1 MYPETLITIGIIVA
15 AFILGAIAMCI
26 VGVLLGEVDD
36 E

>member
-1 MYPETLITIGIIVA
+1 MYMETILTIGVIVG

-26 VGVLLGEVDD
+26 VGVLLDEVDD